1 MGRFSIKK
9 TGKDGDSVS
18 TSRFSITKDSVQKKE
33 NISAGKEEVNKETEK
48 KSSASFFSSL
58 PAYQRA
64 LSAYTPPKIS
74 TNVLSL
80 PIASKT
86 TTTQNIGTGALKA
99 ELADRRASGNFTMPG
114 SHESRVKELEA
125 HSDTVRSQ
133 LQTQFQPLDY
143 KGTQIGKWDTTA
155 AQLLNS
161 SLSALAQEAAQES
174 FLADLDRLSTR
185 TTGRPGNI
193 SLEDFLSKSTY
204 TTTKNGDSFYDP
216 NSQTYIGTGFDDI
229 LYDYINRN
237 KEAIAIQTNNELAR
251 GQSILGFD
259 SGYLKQMT
267 DEEVGI
273 FNYLYSQIGKD
284 AAYDY
289 ISEIKSGLNAR
300 QRAYEEGLFS
310 DAARS
315 NPVEASIYSVL
326 TSPTKGLSYVGQFAN
341 YIAGEGIDQNSSAN
355 RFSYQ
360 NSAIRG
366 EVSKIAEENWGAP
379 GSFLYNTGM
388 SMADFLFATAL
399 SGGFGA
405 APGTAAAKASSGLA
419 LTIMGTGAA
428 ADTVIASKDRGLSDD
443 QAFALGTIAGLAEV
457 ATEKFSLDALLKDP
471 KNAVLFVLQ
480 NAGVEASEET
490 LSSLINFVADRAI
503 SGNDSEWNVAINN
516 YISHGYSEKEAKE
529 NAFWDQFKSIALD
542 ALGGALSGGVLSGA
556 RVGANAIYNRA
567 SGAHAV
573 DAGSPIIQNQYATD
587 TEAQQQTQTDP
598 LQALAEEMAAKEA
611 EEIFP
616 TVEERPRPKPQESVV
631 VSEQQQQETVPK
643 PSWEKY
649 TGAPRADGTNPAAQA
664 RTAARQA
671 AESADLA
678 SMNTAERESFLQA
691 YDMGRS
697 GESFESDVS
706 ALPVQSEAV
715 YGAFFQGQDDYFSG
729 SADRYQAY
737 RTAESSRTEGPVL
750 DTRKGTQPVDLPVAG
765 QKNTASIAETGTH
778 RMTMED
784 FTEVNSPVWNNVEY
798 GDTETQSQITRQT
811 HQAMVEEGAVVTVPE
826 GTMEQVGQ
834 SYPDLRGMKK
844 AERTPILRQKMKEL
858 KASLRQFLNGLK
870 GGTYEFEVNGNIL
883 EAKLYDTGVREV
895 LEKIDQ
901 SKASMLYH
909 SDQVF
914 QNARYLYST
923 PDYDGNPNVY
933 RWNYF
938 YTPVQIGDEIVGVRI
953 AVRDMV
959 ETRDGRPESQIYNW
973 GIKKSDAALG
983 GGKLGTSAA
992 SPGTSSAAS
1001 SGVALD
1007 GGRPSTKPPSS
1018 GVSSAAPDGMTLGTS
1033 ASSVNPFIPSIP
1045 QSGAENNINAEQIAP
1060 RTLPIADQ
1068 APPSAPSKK
1077 QGIQIPIDERTWQDA
1092 GNRKVNAFQYDNPEL
1107 HPYFVEAAKA
1117 LQYDLAASVK
1127 GERLPVYDASSE
1139 TGKDIIGFT
1148 GTKRSVTEPIAQALD
1163 NANLSYAQI
1172 EKALSDLI
1180 ADNGQEN
1187 YAAAKKVELVL
1198 DDMLTNGYTNSDG
1211 QYVPPNQEYIAAR
1224 DAASGAAQGSTEYRM
1239 SEEEWNSLLTQEPD
1253 GPVMMPVADAAVD
1266 TAAARTYDND
1276 TADQPSPERNQAAA
1290 EINPDGSPVYART
1303 KAEANI
1309 QPTDLGALKKRQRE
1323 TAQQLGLGRNEA
1335 SSVKEVGK
1343 NGSVGKEAGGNYG
1356 NGGPQKG
1363 LYRAGDAAAPGT
1375 SSADA
1380 GGGMDPAVYG
1390 AARYRGRERDGVLP
1404 QRGESTDAGDVLV
1417 KGDPEGSVGA
1427 APKEF
1432 DSRSS
1437 FQSTVDAVL
1446 LPVKQGDGRE
1456 NSVGAKRS
1464 DYEYQ
1469 QKRSKVG
1476 SNTFSKVY
1484 QEVLDQMEENGGNV
1498 SDLPYDVVSE
1508 RKSMENAQQRLSVDF
1523 EGEVSDLP
1531 NRDAWSSE
1539 DLDTA
1544 MGVLDRYMSDALK
1557 TGNYDKVNEWARLIQ
1572 SKGTNAGQMIQAFA
1586 KYTRTPQGVMVDAV
1600 NALDKSKLS
1609 AERKSEILSRVQEQI
1624 AFFDSIQEGDTG
1636 SLIDLIKQNSAIRRT
1651 GTFFRNQTS
1660 NALNA
1665 ALEADS
1671 YEHLRDVALAQIDNI
1686 AKDYQPRTTAEK
1698 LRSARYMAMLS
1709 NIATVLRNLVSN
1721 LVFDPV
1727 DSFAGN
1733 TFVVPLDAF
1742 LSKFTGTRSVAAEN
1756 PFSLTKWRGAIK
1768 NASRAYIE
1776 TALDV
1781 STEGVQN
1788 RYDQTSSRTFKMTGN
1803 PLERFLSTWSKYQ
1816 GYSLN
1821 VTDEFT
1827 KGGVRAETQRRI
1839 DSLKERGLIKD
1850 DTLDNRGAEQAKYR
1864 TFQDDT
1870 RLSRTMLQ
1878 ARNGLNNLGTEGF
1891 GSGDLLMPFAHVASN
1906 LVTRAVE
1913 YSPLGLA
1920 NGTAEL
1926 IGVLQKAHNGT
1937 LTAAEQARAV
1947 SDIGR
1952 GMSGTVLI
1960 AAFGAL
1966 AASGLI
1972 RVAGN
1977 GDGEED
1983 KTALETS
1990 EGISGTQLNLS
2001 GAMRWIAGE
2010 ENALEWRD
2018 GDQLMSIGFLEPL
2031 NAQMT
2036 TGALLAEDLDGTDTP
2051 AELFGNF
2058 LKSSFE
2064 GTVQSLLDLPAMSSL
2079 QDLAN
2084 GYSYSTAETT
2094 GGKAADALTSYA
2106 ASQVSSFVPNI
2117 VRSIARASDPYVRD
2131 VYSSGTIDGEAVD
2144 IIKNSLPVL
2153 RNTLPIR
2160 QTPFGEDRTYG
2171 DNQVMNALNAVILPG
2186 AITQYR
2192 TSDAAQELY
2201 SLPVVEGTPVYPRRN
2216 APNSVSNEGTTYDLT
2231 YEQKTQYQKDYG
2243 QAYKSVIESLM
2254 EQPSYQ
2260 SATDKEKTEMLNM
2273 AREYASELAKTN
2285 VLQGIGVSYTP
2296 EGWIGG
2302 AMKSGV
2308 PETPYLLYRF
2318 SADEDNN
2325 DTISQSE
2332 SAVALLP
2339 IRGLTDQQKGRV
2351 WQSQNSSW
2359 SEEKNPFTGALA
2371 NAGIDPELATEIMQK
2386 YSEIDNASYEGE
2398 SVPRQKQTAL
2408 SQYLDGLDLTPEQRA
2423 VVDDTYKFYT
2433 MFPADPIPY
2442 SIETMSDAA
2451 QERWPAAQ
2459 AWGMNEEE
2467 FLKYY
2472 PIRAQSGKGITKEVK
2487 LRQLQEAGMTAQQD
2501 NYFWDITK

>member
-1 MGRFSIKK
+1 MAMKFKQSAVDGVLHLNETLKK
-9 TGKDGDSVS
+9 QSGTGGTQNTQTAPSKTASA
-18 TSRFSITKDSVQKKE
+18 
-33 NISAGKEEVNKETEK
+33 SAG
-48 KSSASFFSSL
+48 SSPSVRPSGFLTSL

-64 LSAYTPPKIS
+64 LSTYTTPKIS

-80 PIASKT
+80 PIASK

-99 ELADRRASGNFTMPG
+99 ELADRRASGDFTMPG
-114 SHESRVKELEA
+114 GVEDGIKSTISALNERETELSA
-125 HSDTVRSQ
+125 ALRP
-133 LQTQFQPLDY
+133 QFRPLDY
-143 KGTQIGKWDTTA
+143 TGMQKDDNTSETVDALAKELQDLQIQRDRLKRSLPSYKPAQLFSPNESHSFPDKLAYQFERRGADLLNVAESVADAVGVPLWTALEWVFSVGGTASTPTSEMFGQMADDLLYGSPSAQYEEDIRQRYNPTQSMEQAGDFGSTVTQMLPAIGAAILTGGSSAAGPAISAASNAQRGAAVGQALFGIQAAGGGMSEAAVEGANRTQAIVYGIESGLLETIVENVAGGIPFMNKGVISQA
-155 AQLLNS
+155 AQKVLSSPILNK
-161 SLSALAQEAAQES
+161 AL
-174 FLADLDRLSTR
+174 D
-185 TTGRPGNI
+185 
-193 SLEDFLSKSTY
+193 
-204 TTTKNGDSFYDP
+204 
-216 NSQTYIGTGFDDI
+216 
-229 LYDYINRN
+229 
-237 KEAIAIQTNNELAR
+237 
-251 GQSILGFD
+251 
-259 SGYLKQMT
+259 
-267 DEEVGI
+267 
-273 FNYLYSQIGKD
+273 
-284 AAYDY
+284 
-289 ISEIKSGLNAR
+289 
-300 QRAYEEGLFS
+300 
-310 DAARS
+310 
-315 NPVEASIYSVL
+315 
-326 TSPTKGLSYVGQFAN
+326 
-341 YIAGEGIDQNSSAN
+341 IAGEGGEEAV
-355 RFSYQ
+355 
-360 NSAIRG
+360 SAIITPYLKRAVYDSDAQTATAD
-366 EVSKIAEENWGAP
+366 EIAESA
-379 GSFLYNTGM
+379 
-388 SMADFLFATAL
+388 
-399 SGGFGA
+399 
-405 APGTAAAKASSGLA
+405 
-419 LTIMGTGAA
+419 IMGMIAA
-428 ADTVIASKDRGLSDD
+428 GVI
-443 QAFALGTIAGLAEV
+443 QAGIELPQAI
-457 ATEKFSLDALLKDP
+457 SMR
-471 KNAVLFVLQ
+471 NAV
-480 NAGVEASEET
+480 NSEME
-490 LSSLINFVADRAI
+490 
-503 SGNDSEWNVAINN
+503 
-516 YISHGYSEKEAKE
+516 
-529 NAFWDQFKSIALD
+529 
-542 ALGGALSGGVLSGA
+542 
-556 RVGANAIYNRA
+556 
-567 SGAHAV
+567 
-573 DAGSPIIQNQYATD
+573 NQYATD

-598 LQALAEEMAAKEA
+598 LQTLAEEMAAEKAEA
-611 EEIFP
+611 IFP
-616 TVEERPRPKPQESVV
+616 TVEERPSPKPQESVV

-671 AESADLA
+671 AENADLS

-953 AVRDMV
+953 AVRDMAH
-959 ETRDGRPESQIYNW
+959 GQNNLPESQIYNW

-1001 SGVALD
+1001 SGAALD
-1007 GGRPSTKPPSS
+1007 GGSRGPKVASS
-1018 GVSSAAPDGMTLGTS
+1018 GVSSVAPDGMTLGTS

-1117 LQYDLAASVK
+1117 LQYDLAVSVK

-1343 NGSVGKEAGGNYG
+1343 NGSMGKEAGGNYG

-1484 QEVLDQMEENGGNV
+1484 QEVLDQMKENGGNV

-1839 DSLKERGLIKD
+1839 DNLKERGLIKD

-2487 LRQLQEAGMTAQQD
+2487 LRQLQEAGMTAQQA